1 MPGED
6 IEIRNESLLSVGK
19 CDSCRW
25 IAQWAEHGNGNPR
38 VPGSHRGT
46 AVHFSDPAI

>member
-19 CDSCRW
+19 CDSGRR
-25 IAQWAEHGNGNPR
+25 IAQSAEHRDGNPR
-38 VPGSHRGT
+38 IPGSHRGM